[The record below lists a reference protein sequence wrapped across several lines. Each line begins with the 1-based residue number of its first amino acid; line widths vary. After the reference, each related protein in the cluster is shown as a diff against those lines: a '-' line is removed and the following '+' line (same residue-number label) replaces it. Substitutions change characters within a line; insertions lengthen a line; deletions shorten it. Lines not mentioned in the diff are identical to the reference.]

1 MRFNSKVLVLIPSTF
16 GESGS
21 TTREQLA
28 NVRNSVFSQ
37 LCAHFGAYTFIRSS
51 GGWENDE
58 SELIVENSIIAFAY
72 SNLSES
78 ENETIAR
85 QIAQYVRETLS
96 QTCVLWA
103 VESCVAGLEFA

>member
-1 MRFNSKVLVLIPSTF
+1 MRFQSKISILVPSTF
-16 GESGS
+16 GENSPA
-21 TTREQLA
+21 TREQLV

-37 LCAHFGAYTFIRSS
+37 FCKHFGAYTFIRSS

-58 SELIVENSIIAFAY
+58 SELIVERSIIAFAY

-78 ENETIAR
+78 ENEAIAR